1 MLPISSWVTAEGE
14 YHEAMVRFWIALV
27 AVAIGVILFALIDAL
42 MSDRSRV
49 RGVSKP
55 IWVLI
60 ILLVPVIGAV
70 LWFAIGK
77 TRKKR
82 TVPIAP
88 DDDPKFSGQGYSA
101 QLKAEMDAR
110 LRDLEEQLKALD
122 DEVYP
127 GEEKRDSDQGE
138 TR

>member
-1 MLPISSWVTAEGE
+1 
-14 YHEAMVRFWIALV
+14 MVRFWIALV

-55 IWVLI
+55 LWILI
-60 ILLVPVIGAV
+60 ILLVPVVGAL
-70 LWFAIGK
+70 LWFMIGK

-82 TVPIAP
+82 TVPMAP
-88 DDDPKFSGQGYSA
+88 DDDPKFSGQGYAA
-101 QLKAEMDAR
+101 QSKEEMDAR

-127 GEEKRDSDQGE
+127 GEEARDSDQGE
-138 TR
+138 PR